1 MHQSRRLSCH
11 SCLRC
16 RYGWLECRLV
26 GAFYG
31 HCLFKKI
38 LLFVKL
44 FLDLYLYGSVDN
56 REKAFINIFP
66 TLVVN
71 GISSVRHRLMS
82 EHWRACLSNLFNMAS
97 VIIIFLLGEEDAIV
111 DTGLFPLSSSSWR

>member
-1 MHQSRRLSCH
+1 M
-11 SCLRC
+11 
-16 RYGWLECRLV
+16 
-26 GAFYG
+26 
-31 HCLFKKI
+31 
-38 LLFVKL
+38 L